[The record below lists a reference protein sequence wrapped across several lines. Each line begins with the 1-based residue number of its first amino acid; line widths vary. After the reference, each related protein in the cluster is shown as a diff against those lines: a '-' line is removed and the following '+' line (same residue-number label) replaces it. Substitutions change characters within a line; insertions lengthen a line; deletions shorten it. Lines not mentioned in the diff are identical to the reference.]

1 MFLILKLFNLIA
13 NIMKND
19 NNPNDIKIGASYQG
33 GIIFY
38 IFQEG
43 DLGYIA
49 GEVHGLIAS
58 AEEQSD
64 DRSIEWGYGKDG
76 LVVNARG
83 TAIGTG
89 AQNTLDILTECT
101 IEIDPIND
109 EIAAKLCTNYEV
121 TENGVTYNDWFLP
134 SKDELNQLYL
144 FNCYLGSKNTP
155 PAKKKSPDDWFG
167 NYYPDR
173 IKGIID
179 VPHLKNPEENEDHA
193 LYWSSSSNDD
203 GIWFQNFYET
213 DQKYSQHLADGS
225 YIEGCVRAIRAF

>member
-1 MFLILKLFNLIA
+1 
-13 NIMKND
+13 MKND

-43 DLGYIA
+43 DLGYVA

-58 AEEQSD
+58 SEEKWVNGG
-64 DRSIEWGYGKDG
+64 IEWGYGKDDD
-76 LVVNARG
+76 VVVGARG

-101 IEIDPIND
+101 IEINPFE
-109 EIAAKLCTNYEV
+109 EIAAKLCANKEV

-155 PAKKKSPDDWFG
+155 PAKKKSTDDWFG
-167 NYYPDR
+167 NYYPHR

-179 VPHLKNPEENEDHA
+179 VLCEGNPDFPDQKSDHA
-193 LYWSSSSNDD
+193 LYWSSSCNDD
-203 GIWFQNFYET
+203 GIWFQDFYET
-213 DQKYSQHLADGS
+213 NQKYSQDIADGS
-225 YIEGCVRAIRAF
+225 YFEGCVRAIRAF

>member
-1 MFLILKLFNLIA
+1 
-13 NIMKND
+13 MKND

-58 AEEQSD
+58 SKEKWVNGG
-64 DRSIEWGYGKDG
+64 IEWGYGKDG
-76 LVVNARG
+76 KVVGARG

-109 EIAAKLCTNYEV
+109 EIAAKLCANYEV

-167 NYYPDR
+167 NYYPHR

-179 VPHLKNPEENEDHA
+179 VPHQGNPEEINYDLA